1 MEDKKGFDPVEAI
14 VILIGVLIV
23 GGSIL
28 LGVLLSMRPGGGL

>member
-14 VILIGVLIV
+14 VLLIGVIIV

-28 LGVLLSMRPGGGL
+28 LGVMLSIGPRGF